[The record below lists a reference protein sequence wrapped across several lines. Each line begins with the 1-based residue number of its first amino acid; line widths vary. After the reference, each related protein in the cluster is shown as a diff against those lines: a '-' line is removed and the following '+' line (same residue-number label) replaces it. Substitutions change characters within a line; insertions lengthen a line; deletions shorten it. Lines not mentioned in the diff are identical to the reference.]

1 MRFAKDSASIVPL
14 KDTVFAVARRAKED
28 MAANGD
34 QVIDATI
41 GSLISEDGKFVALNS
56 VFRHYD
62 EIDDVIK
69 ASYASGMIGNPSYRK
84 QVYSWIL
91 GKADLA
97 LSHSVIATP
106 GGTGAVSAAM
116 MSFLDEG
123 QTVIVPE
130 IGWIS
135 YDLMAAQ
142 YNLKALHYELFDG
155 DRFDLASFEKT
166 IQEAQKTQDRVVAV
180 INDPCHNPTGYTLSS
195 EEWAEIIAILNRA
208 SEKGPVILIND
219 IAYIDYSFHLSSVR
233 DYLTLFNGFSD
244 GVMAVIAFS
253 TSKTLTSYGLRC
265 GAAILLA
272 RNETDVRDAETVM
285 EKTARAGWSNIANA
299 AMENFVWVT
308 TEGKEAYLEEKQKYI
323 DLLKQRSDLFLKE
336 ARDCQLPIY
345 PYREGFFITI
355 REKDNAMVEK
365 IHNELMNRH
374 IYTVTVNKGIR
385 VAICSL
391 PIRKIQGL
399 AAKIREVMDF
409 CRKGE

>member
-1 MRFAKDSASIVPL
+1 
-14 KDTVFAVARRAKED
+14 
-28 MAANGD
+28 
-34 QVIDATI
+34 
-41 GSLISEDGKFVALNS
+41 
-56 VFRHYD
+56 
-62 EIDDVIK
+62 
-69 ASYASGMIGNPSYRK
+69 
-84 QVYSWIL
+84 
-91 GKADLA
+91 
-97 LSHSVIATP
+97 
-106 GGTGAVSAAM
+106 
-116 MSFLDEG
+116 
-123 QTVIVPE
+123 
-130 IGWIS
+130 
-135 YDLMAAQ
+135 
-142 YNLKALHYELFDG
+142 
-155 DRFDLASFEKT
+155 
-166 IQEAQKTQDRVVAV
+166 
-180 INDPCHNPTGYTLSS
+180 
-195 EEWAEIIAILNRA
+195 
-208 SEKGPVILIND
+208 
-219 IAYIDYSFHLSSVR
+219 
-233 DYLTLFNGFSD
+233 
-244 GVMAVIAFS
+244 MAVIAFS

-272 RNETDVRDAETVM
+272 RNVTDVRDAETVM